1 VGDKYVVVSER
12 YMTERNRFTL
22 RALGKRQI
30 FNTHEVLG
38 DRVGEFMPI
47 TDLVKKRIA
56 QEHRLYMKIC
66 RDCGARNSSQ
76 SVKCRRCRSKNLRW
90 KKREL
95 GAK

>member
-1 VGDKYVVVSER
+1 
-12 YMTERNRFTL
+12 
-22 RALGKRQI
+22 
-30 FNTHEVLG
+30 
-38 DRVGEFMPI
+38 MPL

-76 SVKCRRCRSKNLRW
+76 SNKCRNCRGKNLRW

>member
-1 VGDKYVVVSER
+1 VVSEG
-12 YMTERNRFTL
+12 YLVEEAGL
-22 RALGKRQI
+22 ILPALGKRQI
-30 FNTHEVLG
+30 FNPREVLA
-38 DRVGEFMPI
+38 DWVVGTMPL

-56 QEHRLYMKIC
+56 QEHRLFMKIC

-76 SVKCRRCRSKNLRW
+76 ATKCRKCRGKNLRW